1 MTFSKSIYKLIF
13 TTLPVVLLL
22 IFSCENQAIL
32 DQEAA
37 SVSFRLQGAFYT
49 SAWAKIGE
57 ETPAGATKERD
68 CLSLWVYQEDVD
80 DYCECVFENTEG
92 VSDTAIQNLEGLVW
106 SFERIN

>member
-1 MTFSKSIYKLIF
+1 MIFSKSINKLIF
-13 TTLPVVLLL
+13 ITLPVVLLS

-37 SVSFRLQGAFYT
+37 SVSFRGQGAFYT
-49 SAWAKIGE
+49 SAWVKIGE
-57 ETPAGATKERD
+57 ETPAGTTKERD

-92 VSDTAIQNLEGLVW
+92 VSDTAMQILEGLIW
-106 SFERIN
+106 SFERID